1 MMNNTSCPFRCPD
14 AVASCTAKVFPALL
28 REEHADT
35 SGVDHD
41 FGMPT
46 VSGSLPPIDAI
57 PASDVGRRLVIAWV
71 SLECAGTSWLA
82 SGALFRCTAPLKV
95 LVPWGLLSGGC
106 DRWVD
111 SVTEQ

>member
-1 MMNNTSCPFRCPD
+1 MPFSLSGC
-14 AVASCTAKVFPALL
+14 KVFPALL
-28 REEHADT
+28 REEHVDT
-35 SGVDHD
+35 SSVNYD

-46 VSGSLPPIDAI
+46 VWGCLPPIDAI
-57 PASDVGRRLVIAWV
+57 PASDVGGRVVIAWV

-82 SGALFRCTAPLKV
+82 SGALFRCTARLKV
-95 LVPWGLLSGGC
+95 LVPWGLLSRGC